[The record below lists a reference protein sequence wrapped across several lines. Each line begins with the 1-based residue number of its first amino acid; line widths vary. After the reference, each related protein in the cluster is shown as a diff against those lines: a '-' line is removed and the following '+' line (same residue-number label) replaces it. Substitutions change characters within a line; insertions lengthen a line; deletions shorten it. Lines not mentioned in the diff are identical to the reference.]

1 MKRAIIKVFIVVFAI
16 VIVLFL
22 YVFVRSLPLNLSLQG
37 VDVNNLKGIDI
48 FIMPEDFED
57 FGAEKPFFTAWVT
70 DKTAMKECAEL
81 LQNYTYKYQTM
92 GTPFG
97 RGDVYLEVRFVTKN
111 HSKGFNLQMYREIDS
126 TRDFGIKTIYKGH
139 EYYINRFSEVDEKKL
154 YDTLYEVA
162 KADPTWNES
171 YIEEANPVQLEDTVL
186 P

>member
-1 MKRAIIKVFIVVFAI
+1 MPLKRTIIKVFIVVFAT

-22 YVFVRSLPLNLSLQG
+22 YVFARSLPLNLSLQR

-48 FIMPEDFED
+48 FIVPEDFED
-57 FGAEKPFFTAWVT
+57 FGGVPPTYSAWVT
-70 DKTAMKECAEL
+70 DKKVMKECVEL
-81 LQNYTYKYQTM
+81 LQKHTYKYQTM
-92 GTPFG
+92 GTPFV
-97 RGDVYLEVRFVTKN
+97 GDIYMEVQFVTEN
-111 HSKGFNLQMYREIDS
+111 HSKDFRFQMCRETDI

-162 KADPTWNES
+162 KA
-171 YIEEANPVQLEDTVL
+171 NPSQLEDTIL